1 MSRNIPPPS
10 QKMQDVNSYIFDV
23 TINHS
28 LLIKVD
34 GDKPFLLLLKNNS
47 MIEVADKD
55 KKDSASLA
63 TQSPPTYGYLYPQE
77 RNSNRV
83 LVGTMSGE
91 LMYLEVEKKRITKLW
106 SIEENSK
113 GRVNCIVQVKN
124 GFMVF
129 REGIY
134 EMWNTNRECLGK

>member
-34 GDKPFLLLLKNNS
+34 GDRPFLLLLKNNG
-47 MIEVADKD
+47 MVEVADKD
-55 KKDSASLA
+55 KKESGSLNM
-63 TQSPPTYGYLYPQE
+63 QSPPTYGYLYPQE

-91 LMYLEVEKKRITKLW
+91 LVYLEVERKKITKLW

-113 GRVNCIVQVKN
+113 GRVHCIV
-124 GFMVF
+124 
-129 REGIY
+129 
-134 EMWNTNRECLGK
+134 

>member
-34 GDKPFLLLLKNNS
+34 GDKPFLLLLKNNG
-47 MIEVADKD
+47 MVEVADKD
-55 KKDSASLA
+55 KKDSASLGM
-63 TQSPPTYGYLYPQE
+63 QSPPTYGYLYPQE

-91 LMYLEVEKKRITKLW
+91 LVYLEVEKKRITKLW
-106 SIEENSK
+106 SI
-113 GRVNCIVQVKN
+113 
-124 GFMVF
+124 
-129 REGIY
+129 
-134 EMWNTNRECLGK
+134 